1 MSMQRRKKFGVDL
14 ATTCG
19 VIIAIFMA
27 QIPSANEVVT
37 GNEKASLSL
46 DQPKP
51 HSPDADAGLSPTPT
65 KDYSAVEQFAGLSS
79 LQKNTFLRYE
89 FVKDCANFSRFEAVY
104 REKASDPNWP
114 LNNPSALKAADPK
127 RRANLIETSRFIDEH
142 REACKPWIDGSPR
155 DLVNVQIYEA
165 SLQAALEGDDNAAAC
180 FVFAAWQAPDR
191 LSPYYEKLRN
201 NYSEYAPRL
210 IERGLKTGNWPIAVA
225 AYQASQEEHGIET
238 SAGFSAQTSYMLA
251 RLVQQ
256 GSPDALS
263 ESQHGYRAENI
274 ARTLTAAELVDLDR
288 QASELF
294 NGVFNKKK
302 VDAQSVVDM
311 CVN

>member
-1 MSMQRRKKFGVDL
+1 MQRRKRLGVVL
-14 ATTCG
+14 AIICG
-19 VIIAIFMA
+19 VMVNIFMA

-37 GNEKASLSL
+37 GNEKAFLSL

-51 HSPDADAGLSPTPT
+51 HSPDADAGLSATPT
-65 KDYSAVEQFAGLSS
+65 KDYSEVERFSGLPSS

-89 FVKDCANFSRFEAVY
+89 FVKDCAKFRHFEAVY

-127 RRANLIETSRFIDEH
+127 RRMDLIETSRFIEEH
-142 REACKPWIDGSPR
+142 REACKSWIDGSPR
-155 DLVNVQIYEA
+155 DLVNAQIYEA

-210 IERGLKTGNWPIAVA
+210 IERGLKAGNWPIAVA

-238 SAGFSAQTSYMLA
+238 GAGFSAQTSYMLA
-251 RLVQQ
+251 RLVQR

-263 ESQHGYRAENI
+263 ESQYGYRAENI
-274 ARTLTAAELVDLDR
+274 GEKGVRFIYLSKAACLW
-288 QASELF
+288 A
-294 NGVFNKKK
+294 
-302 VDAQSVVDM
+302 
-311 CVN
+311 

>member
-1 MSMQRRKKFGVDL
+1 MQRKKKFGVAL
-14 ATTCG
+14 ATTFG

-46 DQPKP
+46 DQLKP
-51 HSPDADAGLSPTPT
+51 HSPNADAGLSANPT
-65 KDYSAVEQFAGLSS
+65 KDYSAVEQFLGLPSS
-79 LQKNTFLRYE
+79 VQKNKFLRYE
-89 FVKDCANFSRFEAVY
+89 FVKDCAKFSHFEAVY

-127 RRANLIETSRFIDEH
+127 LRMDLIETSRFIDEH

-155 DLVNVQIYEA
+155 DLVNAQIYEA

-210 IERGLKTGNWPIAVA
+210 IERGLKTGNWPIVVA

-263 ESQHGYRAENI
+263 ESQHEYRAANI
-274 ARTLTAAELVDLDR
+274 ARTLTAAELIDLDK

-294 NGVFNKKK
+294 DGIFNKKK